1 MSKVRTRDYY
11 TNEYISG
18 NTVRKTNPQRER
30 RVERAPRRS
39 AQSRQNVRINEKAL
53 TMNAPYVAFLAV
65 VSVVCLLMCVMYLN
79 MQSDISETRT
89 SISGL
94 KNQISTVQSQ
104 NDALQYSI
112 NSYVDVDR
120 IYKEAT
126 TKLGM
131 SQAKDD
137 QISKYKTSDSGY
149 TVQYGDIPTK

>member
-1 MSKVRTRDYY
+1 MSKVRIRNYY

-18 NTVRKTNPQRER
+18 NTVRKTSPQRER
-30 RVERAPRRS
+30 RVETTPVRR
-39 AQSRQNVRINEKAL
+39 NEKRVRTNERAL

-79 MQSDISETRT
+79 IQSDISAKRT

-104 NDALQYSI
+104 NDALHYSI

-120 IYKEAT
+120 IYKVAT
-126 TKLGM
+126 SKLGM
-131 SQAKDD
+131 SQAMDD

-149 TVQYGDIPTK
+149 TVQYGDIPKK

>member
-1 MSKVRTRDYY
+1 MSKVRSGNYY
-11 TNEYISG
+11 TTEYISG
-18 NTVRKTNPQRER
+18 NTARQTSPQREH
-30 RVERAPRRS
+30 RVESTPVRR
-39 AQSRQNVRINEKAL
+39 NEKGIRTNERAL

-79 MQSDISETRT
+79 VQSDISATRT

-112 NSYVDVDR
+112 NSYVDVDH
-120 IYKEAT
+120 IYKVAT
-126 TKLGM
+126 SKLGM

-137 QISKYKTSDSGY
+137 QISTYKTSDSGY
-149 TVQYGDIPTK
+149 TVQYGDIPAK